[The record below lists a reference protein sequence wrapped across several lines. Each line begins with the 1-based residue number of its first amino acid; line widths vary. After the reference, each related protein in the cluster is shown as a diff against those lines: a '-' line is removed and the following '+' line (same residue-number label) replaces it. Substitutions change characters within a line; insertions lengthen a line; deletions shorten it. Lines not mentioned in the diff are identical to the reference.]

1 MTIWCDAQT
10 AVQVVESGNNV
21 YLQGMTLTPT
31 PLIEALVARGE
42 ELRNVELFTALTFG
56 PAPYTDPR
64 WVGHFH
70 VNACFVA
77 TSERPAVNADDVE
90 TVKGRG
96 SYGVPCRVDLTQVV
110 DVHSRK
116 APIDS

>member
-1 MTIWCDAQT
+1 MTIWCDAET

-42 ELRNVELFTALTFG
+42 ELHNVDLYTALTFG

-77 TSERPAVNADDVE
+77 TSERPAVNA
-90 TVKGRG
+90 GRA
-96 SYGVPCRVDLTQVV
+96 SYI
-110 DVHSRK
+110 
-116 APIDS
+116 PIFLSSIPKLF